1 MEIKSLKEIVKEI
14 KQNKKTFSITPR
26 FLFNQLGFERR
37 TSKNCFSVDKYL
49 DENSLE
55 VNPHYNEVW
64 IDHNITL
71 KHKDIAKRKTPK
83 DPIIRLKTLQAAAKK
98 PICIQRESKLDEAIT
113 IMQIHKYSQL
123 PVLSGPKKICG
134 YISWT
139 TIGIALTQ
147 GIKSDTVKDYI
158 NEDVRTLSPETPILS
173 AIKEIYEH
181 DFVIVVDK
189 SKELLGII
197 TTTDISSQFLKM
209 EEPFLLL
216 EQIENQIRQLID
228 GKFLLEK
235 IREACKKP
243 SQNIESIED
252 LAFGDYIRLI
262 EIPKNW
268 AALNLKYVDKTIFI
282 NKIDDIRK
290 IRNDIMHFEPAG
302 ITTTQHEKLKEMS
315 DYLTSLLIHNQD
327 SSSSMASGSASGEN
341 RGM

>member
-1 MEIKSLKEIVKEI
+1 METKSLKEIVEEI
-14 KQNKKTFSITPR
+14 KQKEKSSLITPR

-37 TSKNCFSVDKYL
+37 TSNNCSSVDKYL

-55 VNPHYNEVW
+55 VSPHYNDVW

-71 KHKDIAKRKTPK
+71 KHKDVAKRKIPK
-83 DPIIRLKTLQAAAKK
+83 DPIIRLKTLQAAARK
-98 PICIQRESKLDEAIT
+98 PTCIQRDSKLDEAIT
-113 IMQIHKYSQL
+113 LMRLHNYSQL
-123 PVLSGPKKICG
+123 PVLSGNKKICG

-147 GIKSDTVKDYI
+147 GVHSDTVRSYI
-158 NEDVRTLSPETPILS
+158 NKNVKTLSPETPILS

-181 DFVIVVDK
+181 DFVIVVDE
-189 SKELLGII
+189 STELLGII

-235 IREACKKP
+235 IRETCKKT
-243 SQNIESIED
+243 SSDIESIED
-252 LAFGDYIRLI
+252 LTFGDYIYLM
-262 EIPKNW
+262 ESPEQW
-268 AALNLKYVDKTIFI
+268 SALNLKSVNKTIFI
-282 NKIDDIRK
+282 KEIHEIRE

-302 ITTTQHEKLKEMS
+302 ITTTQHEKLKKMS
-315 DYLTSLLIHNQD
+315 DYLTSLLTHNQC
-327 SSSSMASGSASGEN
+327 SSSSSTSASASGEN
-341 RGM
+341 SGM